1 MIPIN
6 LVFEDILS
14 EAILKVMLQ
23 QSQRP
28 FSVQNSYNCRG
39 FGKIKK
45 QILAY
50 NNAAQSTPYLVLTD
64 LDRAECPLI
73 IINTWFQTKSK
84 HSNLLFRIA
93 VREVE
98 AWLMADREAFAKFL
112 GISIDLI
119 PTDIDNIAD
128 PKTNL
133 INLVKKSKKRQLKDS
148 IVPAKN
154 STAKIGKDYNGPLI
168 EFVQQYWQVTKAEI
182 NSPSL
187 RRAIKSIR
195 SFQPS

>member
-28 FSVQNSYNCRG
+28 FAVQKSINCHG

-50 NNAAQSTPYLVLTD
+50 NNVAQITPFLVLTD
-64 LDRAECPLI
+64 LDQAECPLT
-73 IINTWFQTKSK
+73 IINNWFQARSK
-84 HSNLLFRIA
+84 HPNLLFRIA

-119 PTDIDNIAD
+119 PTDVDNITD

-133 INLVKKSKKRQLKDS
+133 INLVKKSKKRQLRDS

-168 EFVQQYWQVTKAEI
+168 EFV
-182 NSPSL
+182 
-187 RRAIKSIR
+187 
-195 SFQPS
+195 